1 MKKTLILFLIKL
13 LTKLIQESWYLI
25 MNNYTPFL
33 KLKSNEIMAFKELEA
48 SLKVACV
55 PFFDIPKDDQ
65 LSEDEFK
72 NKLIKQTLH
81 ANL

>member
-1 MKKTLILFLIKL
+1 
-13 LTKLIQESWYLI
+13 

-72 NKLIKQTLH
+72 IIENFKKSN
-81 ANL
+81 NLKTNDEALRQILKALK